1 MKVLQVKTFGPS
13 GASEEYERT
22 RAFYESVGFWPLE
35 ERTDIRGPENPCLI
49 EPWHH
54 LSMTD
59 RSTGEQSRRRIDASF
74 AFAENVVYV
83 GIAFLLV
90 TAAGVL
96 LVVAGDELLEI
107 RHGLATDPIVEVLD
121 TLLLVFIIVELLSA
135 VRVTVSKRE
144 LIAEP
149 FLLVGIIASIKEIV
163 VLSVKAA
170 DAIGKG
176 AAFDDQLWQI
186 GVLGVVVVLLG
197 MTAFLL
203 RRKEREP
210 AEGAKS
216 SSSAPT

>member
-1 MKVLQVKTFGPS
+1 
-13 GASEEYERT
+13 
-22 RAFYESVGFWPLE
+22 
-35 ERTDIRGPENPCLI
+35 
-49 EPWHH
+49 
-54 LSMTD
+54 MTD
-59 RSTGEQSRRRIDASF
+59 QSTGEQARGRIDVAF

-90 TAAGVL
+90 VAAGVL
-96 LVVAGDELLEI
+96 LVVAGDELLAI

-176 AAFDDQLWQI
+176 ATFDDQLWQI
-186 GVLGVVVVLLG
+186 GVLGGVVVLLG
-197 MTAFLL
+197 LTAFLL

-210 AEGAKS
+210 AEGEKA